1 MLPLILNQCTEFSDP
16 SGAIGRWSFF
26 HQFFFFLSFFR
37 FLFLFPILYS
47 FFLFTVSFPFLL
59 SPGSSYSSHRG
70 SIVSVLSL
78 SLHTTEHERVRQA
91 AA

>member
-37 FLFLFPILYS
+37 FLFLFLFPILYS
-47 FFLFTVSFPFLL
+47 FFFSPFL
-59 SPGSSYSSHRG
+59 SPSF
-70 SIVSVLSL
+70 SL
-78 SLHTTEHERVRQA
+78 MGLHIRAIEVQ
-91 AA
+91 